1 LVKKFLGSYQNTQ
14 KTVHGIFNDSIN
26 VAKCIKKLKMCGFRG
41 KVLHLGL
48 KILKEDWEHRQLFMT
63 LEDSEAKDYLLA
75 LVDA

>member
-1 LVKKFLGSYQNTQ
+1 M
-14 KTVHGIFNDSIN
+14 
-26 VAKCIKKLKMCGFRG
+26 AKCIKKLKMCGFRG